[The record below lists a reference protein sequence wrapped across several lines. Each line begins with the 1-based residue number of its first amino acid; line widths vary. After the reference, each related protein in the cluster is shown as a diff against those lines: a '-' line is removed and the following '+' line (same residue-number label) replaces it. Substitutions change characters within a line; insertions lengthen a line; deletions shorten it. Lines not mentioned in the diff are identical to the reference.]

1 VGTIELVPYIQSCSN
16 LAIVIITDVN
26 KVTFYSHLNK
36 ILFGKNELKYY
47 RPLDPAG
54 TGSFIV
60 LSGVV

>member
-1 VGTIELVPYIQSCSN
+1 VGSI
-16 LAIVIITDVN
+16 IITDVK

-47 RPLDPAG
+47 GPLDPAG